1 MVAAQQG
8 QVKTAAVVGLLH
20 HERDG
25 FDGLR
30 HADIQQSGHVGTSG
44 LLRRVHFLH
53 ADRWRL
59 TLSHGDGFSQLNVG
73 GVIGAVAIR

>member
-1 MVAAQQG
+1 MVATQQG
-8 QVKTAAVVGLLH
+8 QVKTAAAIGLLH

-30 HADIQQSGHVGTSG
+30 HTDIQQSGHVGTSG
-44 LLRRVHFLH
+44 LLRCVHFLH
-53 ADRWRL
+53 GGRWCL
-59 TLSHGDGFSQLNVG
+59 TFSHGDGFSQLNVG